1 MNFSKLSNSIENYL
15 KKTIDYNKLSPE
27 EIILVRHNIIP
38 NIISNKDSSFLG
50 SGEYSEVFD
59 VIYNGKNCVA
69 KIAKD
74 FRNIDNLVDLYKIK
88 AALGPLS
95 KHIAEI
101 YDVIEYDEI
110 IDDNRYIGYIILV
123 EKLEPLDPSIKKFL
137 RGSSYFFYTTENTS
151 KNFKDTFDKVIDIY
165 KNPLIYF
172 NYIKSHVESFNINI
186 SKKDMFECSNL
197 IVHFISQVLKLSCN
211 NLLALH
217 DFKKKLSTKYVMEEI
232 KKNFFDNKDKLKKI
246 LMIIEPT
253 KDFYL
258 AFFNFIFSIIQQ
270 DLSEGLDNTYEDAE
284 KFDSFT
290 RYQKYPELKSILKL
304 FKILKE
310 NYNVY
315 FADIHDENL
324 MQRPGT
330 KDVVISD
337 PGLFKFK

>member
-1 MNFSKLSNSIENYL
+1 LHFNKLSDSIEHYL
-15 KKTIDYNKLSPE
+15 KRTIDYNKLSPE
-27 EIILVRHNIIP
+27 EMILVKHNITP
-38 NIISNKDSSFLG
+38 NIISNKDSSYLG
-50 SGEYSEVFD
+50 SGDYSEVFD
-59 VIYNGKNCVA
+59 VMYNGKNCIA

-88 AALGPLS
+88 VSLGPLG

-110 IDDNRYIGYIILV
+110 IDENRYIGYIILV

-137 RGSSYFFYTTENTS
+137 RGSSYFFHTTENTP

-172 NYIKSHVESFNINI
+172 NFIQSHSGMFNANI
-186 SKKDMFECSNL
+186 SKKDILECSNL

-211 NLLALH
+211 NLISSY
-217 DFKKKLSTKYVMEEI
+217 DFKERLASKDALEEI

-258 AFFNFIFSIIQQ
+258 SFFDFIFSIIKQ
-270 DLSEGLDNTYEDAE
+270 DLSEGLDNDYEDAE

-315 FADIHDENL
+315 FRDIHDENL

-337 PGLFKFK
+337 PGLFSFK